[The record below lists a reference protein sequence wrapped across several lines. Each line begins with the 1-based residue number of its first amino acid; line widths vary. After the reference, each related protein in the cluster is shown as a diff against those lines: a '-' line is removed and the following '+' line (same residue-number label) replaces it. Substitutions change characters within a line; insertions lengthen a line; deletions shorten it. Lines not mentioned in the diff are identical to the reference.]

1 MPCID
6 FHTHAF
12 PDDLAP
18 RAVGTLAEKA
28 GFHFSDGTVKGLLS
42 SMDSAGIDA
51 AVICS
56 IATKPGQ
63 FEPILSWSQS
73 IRSERII
80 PLPSVHPQD
89 RNLLDHVRQVHE
101 GGFLGIKMHPYYQ
114 DFVLDDPALFP
125 LYEELTRLGL
135 LLVMHSGFDIA
146 FPRDRKTDPEKTL
159 ALVQRFPDLKLITT
173 HLGAWDDW
181 DEVERLLLGKPVYME
196 LSFGAV
202 MLPPERFKRML
213 LSHPAE
219 YLLFGTDS
227 PWTDQKKALETLR
240 ALHLPDELFAC
251 ITFDNAA
258 RLLGL

>member
-18 RAVGTLAEKA
+18 RAVGQLSQKA
-28 GFHFSDGTVKGLLS
+28 GSHFSDGTIAGLLS
-42 SMDSAGIDA
+42 SMDAAGIDA

-56 IATKPGQ
+56 IATRPSQ

-89 RNLLDHVRQVHE
+89 EKLLDHVQQVHDR
-101 GGFLGIKMHPYYQ
+101 GFLGIKMHPYYQ

-125 LYEELTRLGL
+125 LYEELMRLNL
-135 LLVMHSGFDIA
+135 LLVIHSGFDIA
-146 FPRDRKTDPEKTL
+146 FPRDRKSDPEKTL
-159 ALVQRFPDLKLITT
+159 ALVQRFPNLKLITT

-196 LSFGAV
+196 LSFGSV

-213 LSHPAE
+213 LAHPAE

-227 PWTDQKKALETLR
+227 PWTDQKKTLDALC
-240 ALHLPDELFAC
+240 ALHLPDALFSR

-258 RLLGL
+258 WLLGC